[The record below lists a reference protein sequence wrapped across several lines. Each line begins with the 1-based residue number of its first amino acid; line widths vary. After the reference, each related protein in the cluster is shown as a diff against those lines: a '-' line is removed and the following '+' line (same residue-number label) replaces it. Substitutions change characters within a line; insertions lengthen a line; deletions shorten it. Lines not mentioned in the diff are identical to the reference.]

1 MSTITGYK
9 NDTQGAWIPKDPEAQ
24 LVYSMDWSEWLS
36 AGQTISSVTYTE
48 NSRIND
54 TAPLVIESSGI
65 SNAGT
70 LTYAEI
76 SGGAQGKTYT
86 VTADITTDN
95 GATDRRAFKILVQNR
110 FAQAD

>member
-9 NDTQGAWIPKDPEAQ
+9 QDTQGAWIAKDPESQ

-36 AGQTISSVTYTE
+36 TGQSIVAVDYTE

-54 TAPLVIESSGI
+54 TAPLVIESEGVT
-65 SNAGT
+65 NAGT

-76 SGGAQGKTYT
+76 SGGAVGKVYT
-86 VTADITTDN
+86 VTAEITTDD
-95 GATDRRAFKILVQNR
+95 GAIDRRAFKIRVENR
-110 FAQAD
+110 YAD